1 VRRDLGERP
10 FGGAHE
16 PGAEQQV
23 LGRIA
28 GDGEFREEDEI
39 AALRARVL
47 EPSDDQ
53 VAVAVQVADDGVDL
67 CERESQVF
75 TPLSRKPSLPRW
87 RS

>member
-10 FGGAHE
+10 LGGAHE
-16 PGAEQQV
+16 PGAEQEV

-28 GDGEFREEDEI
+28 GDGQLREEDEV

-47 EPSDDQ
+47 QPGDDQ

-67 CERESQVF
+67 CERKPQVF
-75 TPLSRKPSLPRW
+75 TPPSRKPSVQPW
-87 RS
+87 TS

>member
-1 VRRDLGERP
+1 VRRDLGERS
-10 FGGAHE
+10 FGGTHE
-16 PGAEQQV
+16 TAAEQQV

-28 GDGEFREEDEI
+28 GDGEFREEDEV

-47 EPSDDQ
+47 ETADDQ

-67 CERESQVF
+67 CECEPQVF

-87 RS
+87 PS